1 MLVILIL
8 RGKEYLVKGD
18 FSLEQALETLG
29 RSAENFLVL
38 CDGVLLDTEELKT
51 AGREDLLP
59 T

>member
-18 FSLEQALETLG
+18 FSLEQTLEAPG
-29 RSAENFLVL
+29 RSVENFLVL
-38 CDGVLLDTEELKT
+38 CDGVRLDTEELET